1 MNKPKRLPVTLHQ
14 LRVFEAVARQLS
26 FTRAA
31 DELHLSQPTV
41 SVQVREL
48 AAAVGLPLF
57 EQLGRRI
64 RLTAAG
70 TELLGTARAMFDT
83 WDRFQMRVADLQGLR
98 RGALRVSAVTTA
110 TYFVPRLLGPF
121 SEAYPGIELSLE
133 VARRDDIVQRLIE
146 GRDDLY
152 IMGVPPTDLE
162 IHELPILDNP
172 LVVVAPRSHRLAG
185 RKGIPLKALEA
196 QPFLVREQGSGT
208 RMASERYFQ
217 RHGFKPR
224 VRMALG
230 SNEAIKQAV
239 AGGFGLAVLS
249 LHALGMDATDG
260 GLVLLDVEGFPI
272 RRKWYAVYPRSRPL
286 SIVATTFLQYLR
298 GQTGGLPNVD
308 ALLADWRRGA
318 ANRRGSPKRGNP
330 VDRKHPAA

>member
-1 MNKPKRLPVTLHQ
+1 MSQRKRLPVTLHQ
-14 LRVFEAVARQLS
+14 LRVFEAVARNLS

-41 SVQVREL
+41 SVQVKEL

-57 EQLGRRI
+57 EQVGRRI
-64 RLTAAG
+64 RLSAAG
-70 TELLGTARAMFDT
+70 SELLATARTVFDT
-83 WDRFQMRVADLQGLR
+83 WDRFEMTVADLQGLR

-162 IHELPILDNP
+162 IHVHPVLDNP
-172 LVVVAPRSHRLAG
+172 LVIVASRKHRLAG
-185 RKGIPLKALEA
+185 QRALPLEA
-196 QPFLVREQGSGT
+196 LAQESFLVREPGSGT

-217 RHGFKPR
+217 RHGFKPKI
-224 VRMALG
+224 RMALG

-239 AGGFGLAVLS
+239 AGGFGIAVLS
-249 LHALGMDATDG
+249 LHALAMDETRGSLA
-260 GLVLLDVEGFPI
+260 LLDVRGFPI
-272 RRKWYAVYPRSRPL
+272 ERKWYAVHPRGRPL
-286 SIVATTFLQYLR
+286 SLVGRTFLDYLKGEFGRLTDVSTLLSEWR
-298 GQTGGLPNVD
+298 GVAAKPPGHRNRT
-308 ALLADWRRGA
+308 RRHVAG
-318 ANRRGSPKRGNP
+318 
-330 VDRKHPAA
+330 

>member
-1 MNKPKRLPVTLHQ
+1 MSQRKRLPVTLHQ
-14 LRVFEAVARQLS
+14 LRVFEAVARNLS

-41 SVQVREL
+41 SVQVKEL
-48 AAAVGLPLF
+48 ATAVGLPLF
-57 EQLGRRI
+57 EQFGRRI

-70 TELLGTARAMFDT
+70 HELLATAGAVFDT
-83 WDRFQMRVADLQGLR
+83 WSRFEMTVADLQGLR

-152 IMGVPPTDLE
+152 IMGVPPTDLD
-162 IHELPILDNP
+162 IHVHPVLDNP
-172 LVVVAPRSHRLAG
+172 LVIVAPKGHRLAG
-185 RKGIPLKALEA
+185 RRALPLEA
-196 QPFLVREQGSGT
+196 LAEEPFLVREPGSGT

-239 AGGFGLAVLS
+239 AGGFGVAVLS
-249 LHALGMDATDG
+249 LHALAMDATRG
-260 GLVLLDVEGFPI
+260 SLTLLDVQGFPI
-272 RRKWYAVYPRSRPL
+272 ERKWYAVHPRGRAL
-286 SIVATTFLQYLR
+286 SIVGRTFLDYLKGEFGR
-298 GQTGGLPNVD
+298 QTDVVT
-308 ALLADWRRGA
+308 LLAQWRGGTARPAGRSRRAHRRA
-318 ANRRGSPKRGNP
+318 AG
-330 VDRKHPAA
+330 